1 MTPLHIDLESYL
13 ADSLRQLAERE
24 QRSEGEIVREAL
36 AAYVQTQCP
45 LSKGIGEHRGSG
57 GLEDDMNRSAAES
70 AHQRGH
76 TPNLQALSILHEV
89 HRRQQN
95 RVGSDS
101 SKTQEY
107 LREARSGGMYGHDD
121 GCDNE

>member
-1 MTPLHIDLESYL
+1 M
-13 ADSLRQLAERE
+13 
-24 QRSEGEIVREAL
+24 REAL
-36 AAYVQTQCP
+36 AAYVQTKSP
-45 LSKGIGEHRGSG
+45 LSKGIGQHRKSG
-57 GLEDDMNRSAAES
+57 GLEDDVNRSAAES
-70 AHQRGH
+70 AHQGGH
-76 TPNLQALSILHEV
+76 TPNLQGLAILHEV

-107 LREARSGGMYGHDD
+107 LREARSGGMYGYDD